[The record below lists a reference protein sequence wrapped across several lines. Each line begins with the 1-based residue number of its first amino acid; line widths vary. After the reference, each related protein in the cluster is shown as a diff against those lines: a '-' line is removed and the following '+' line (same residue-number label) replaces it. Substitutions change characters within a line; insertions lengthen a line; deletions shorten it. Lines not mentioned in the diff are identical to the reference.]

1 MHADLEHLIA
11 LQKLD
16 SAIHDADRRLGG
28 EPARLAELES
38 RLEQARQ
45 AVAAAKDAVSQNQT
59 ARRDIEKELAVHQ
72 GRLSKYRDQAAAVKT
87 NQEYH
92 AIQHEMA
99 FAQNEI
105 KVHEDRMLERM
116 MEADEFA
123 RATKAAEAALAT
135 EQKAADAEKRAIA
148 QEHGE
153 LQQAVGALRAERA
166 TLVSS
171 LAKESLA
178 VFEMVSRRRNGVA
191 MAEAKDGVCTI
202 CHVRLRPQ
210 VFNTVR
216 RNEAVIQ
223 CDSCNRILYFIP
235 PVAVVSTEPTS

>member
-1 MHADLEHLIA
+1 MHADLERLIA

-16 SAIHDADRRLGG
+16 SAIHDAERKLGD
-28 EPARLAELES
+28 EPARLQELDG
-38 RLEQARQ
+38 RIEQARQ
-45 AVAAAKDAVSQNQT
+45 AVAHAKDAVTQNQA
-59 ARRDIEKELAVHQ
+59 ARREIEKELAVHQ

-105 KVHEDRMLERM
+105 KVHEDRMLEHM
-116 MEADEFA
+116 VEADELT
-123 RATKAAEAALAT
+123 RATKAAETELAQV
-135 EQKAADAEKRAIA
+135 QKTADAEKRAIVEA
-148 QEHGE
+148 HGVLHE
-153 LQQAVGALRAERA
+153 SVGALRAERG
-166 TLVSS
+166 TLIAS
-171 LAKESLA
+171 LAKEALA

-191 MAEAKDGVCTI
+191 MAEAKDGICTI

-216 RNEAVIQ
+216 RNEGVIQ
-223 CDSCNRILYFIP
+223 CDSCNRILYFMP
-235 PVAVVSTEPTS
+235 PVAAATDANS